1 MTISNILPPV
11 HTEGSI
17 QGEQDSAQQRLLA
30 AEAIARQLDL
40 PDWSQISAD
49 SIYRCGYIVALRTQ
63 ALQWKVR
70 ATKRVTFE
78 TCYYSQTTGTLF
90 VQIYV
95 PEQIDSVHLRGKIQ
109 SHQSQLNLDFIGNSN
124 SLQVG
129 GCLST
134 LGKQWADWR
143 LISLE
148 IAGEG
153 GF

>member
-1 MTISNILPPV
+1 MTIPNILSSV

-30 AEAIARQLDL
+30 SEATANQLDL
-40 PDWSQISAD
+40 PNWSQISVD
-49 SIYRCGYIVALRTQ
+49 GIYRCGYIVALRTQ

-70 ATKRVTFE
+70 ATKRVIE
-78 TCYYSQTTGTLF
+78 TCYYSETTGTLF
-90 VQIYV
+90 VQMYALG
-95 PEQIDSVHLRGKIQ
+95 QIDSVHLRGKIQ
-109 SHQSQLNLDFIGNSN
+109 SQQSQLNLDLIGNCN

-129 GCLST
+129 ECLSA